1 MVLLLLSALA
11 CNSGNGKETGD
22 TADTGGDTADT
33 DTADTSDTDTADT
46 SDTDTA
52 DTSDTD
58 TADTADT
65 DTPEARGAALYA
77 ADCVVCHGADGTAGI
92 DGASNLV
99 EDVPNLD
106 DAAITDVV
114 LNGKDEMPAFAYTE
128 AQMADLL
135 AFLRETFPA
144 PVE

>member
-46 SDTDTA
+46 
-52 DTSDTD
+52 
-58 TADTADT
+58 ADT

-77 ADCVVCHGADGTAGI
+77 ADCVACHGADGTAGI

>member
-46 SDTDTA
+46 SDMDTA
-52 DTSDTD
+52 DTSD

-77 ADCVVCHGADGTAGI
+77 ADCVACHGEDGTAGI
-92 DGASNLV
+92 NGAANLV

-114 LNGKDEMPAFAYTE
+114 LNGKENMPAFAYTE